1 MTPDPNRVPL
11 PVPPL
16 TDDAAQDAPKAAAQ
30 DAPTVGPRTSARPDG
45 GGLSDYPTLSPT
57 AEPLAVQL
65 DGRTS
70 DALNFATE
78 QLESGRAELSEVV
91 GQLAN
96 ELASELNATGAL
108 LSSVTD
114 EVIGAAEL
122 DLSRADEPLN
132 RLLFNVVKAANG
144 ELDTL
149 MDGARDVGLEI
160 PWAAAHQAMQAELPV
175 FDQVAQVVPA
185 LAKFIQPSA
194 AAEPLAPTGP
204 TDSASVDVP
213 GFAPPVAPPVPPPPV
228 PASGYSSTIVYA
240 PLPAVA
246 PLPVPV
252 PVPVPGYSPPPPPP
266 PPVVSGA
273 ACPPP
278 HVTVNVAP
286 APVFVLPGGVGAVP
300 TAPTGEVPECEPP
313 EPPLPPAPPSP
324 LEIGGTGQTPIERPY
339 AQPPSSP
346 KERGNVPGER
356 VPGTTEPPR
365 AGPLGGTGPGGTPA
379 PLDIEPL
386 PEQYDGP
393 LLPKWSAAEQ
403 LRCLPRGGPPPA
415 WMLKNAALLDLPSR
429 IGEDLG
435 TSGLNDW
442 QWNDPRQIDAFEQ
455 SLMAPRGRA
464 GRILANLAQVF
475 GTRPKAGVPRPQ
487 RALQVG
493 ALLAVAN
500 KAERATDAPFT
511 YLFQSELYEFQAAN
525 PQYLPTQVRTDD
537 AYLTAQIDERTWN
550 AWTRANGNLPEPARR
565 TMLANARR
573 LSVDEAITLYRRGG
587 INRAELAH
595 RMRLQGVLDPCLGD
609 EYLAITEALPTQ
621 SDLVRFMVRDAADQ
635 SVVDRYGLDTDFEQ
649 KYSGPLKRWG
659 QALGV
664 PDDYFR
670 FVWRS
675 HWEIPAYTQLREMFH
690 RLRPD
695 RAALK
700 KWDDAAATYG
710 RGEAEKNLGPRPASV
725 TRADMREA
733 LTIDDVAP
741 GWVDRLIDVSYTPIN
756 RTDALR
762 AYQIGAFD
770 EARLLE
776 AFLDLGYSPA
786 DARTMLDFY
795 RKEKE
800 RRQRGQMKTMSAAK
814 VVRYYKQGAM
824 TQAAALEYM
833 ESLLG
838 TLADARRA
846 LADADAEVAAE
857 RTQAMTKLVRRQL
870 LSGVLSDDGA
880 RAALARGGVD
890 LPKATSLVDVWLI
903 ERDTRFKQ
911 LSTSKAMEMLKQ
923 GLMPAAE
930 AEQRLKNLGYP
941 QRDCD
946 YLMARALGVQGEGD
960 GLSDMQLTGAINEAV
975 KNRKEASKKSN
986 TVLMRRLKALLAE
999 AARIQGTLRDRG
1011 VPSDSEPSD
1020 SEP

>member
-132 RLLFNVVKAANG
+132 RLLFNIVKAANG

-185 LAKFIQPSA
+185 LAKFIQPTA

-213 GFAPPVAPPVPPPPV
+213 AFAPPVAPPVPPPPV
-228 PASGYSSTIVYA
+228 HASGYPSTIVYA

-246 PLPVPV
+246 PLPVPL

-266 PPVVSGA
+266 PPGA
-273 ACPPP
+273 PAGMCPPP

-286 APVFVLPGGVGAVP
+286 APVFVMPGGVGAVP
-300 TAPTGEVPECEPP
+300 TAPAGEVPECEPP
-313 EPPLPPAPPSP
+313 EPPVPPAPPSP
-324 LEIGGTGQTPIERPY
+324 LDPTGTARTPIQSPY
-339 AQPPSSP
+339 PQPAPSP

-356 VPGTTEPPR
+356 IPGTSEPPR
-365 AGPLGGTGPGGTPA
+365 STPIGGTGAGGTPA
-379 PLDIEPL
+379 PLNL
-386 PEQYDGP
+386 PTPNDALFGP
-393 LLPKWSAAEQ
+393 ILPKWSPAEQ
-403 LRCLPRGGPPPA
+403 LRCLPVGGPPPK
-415 WMLKNAALLDLPSR
+415 WMLANAALLDLPGD
-429 IGEDLG
+429 IGKDLG
-435 TSGLNDW
+435 GSDANTF
-442 QWNDPRQIDAFEQ
+442 QWNDGSSVPNWEA
-455 SLMAPRGRA
+455 SLAAPPGRA
-464 GRILANLAQVF
+464 GRFVREVQELIGASSKPGL
-475 GTRPKAGVPRPQ
+475 PRPLT
-487 RALQVG
+487 ALNLGSQ
-493 ALLAVAN
+493 LAAAN
-500 KAERATDAPFT
+500 FAERVTGAPVS
-511 YLFQSELYEFQAAN
+511 YLFQSELYQYQAAN

-573 LSVDEAITLYRRGG
+573 LSVEESITLYRRGG
-587 INRAELAH
+587 INRAELAK
-595 RMRLQGVLDPCLGD
+595 RMRQQGVLDPCLGD
-609 EYLAITEALPTQ
+609 EYLRITEALPTQ

-649 KYSGPLKRWG
+649 KYSGPLKKWG

-700 KWDDAAATYG
+700 KWDDTAATYG
-710 RGEAEKNLGPRPASV
+710 RAAAEQNLGPRPASV

-770 EARLLE
+770 DARLLE
-776 AFLDLGYSPA
+776 AFLDLGYSPT

-795 RKEKE
+795 KKEKG
-800 RRQRGQMKTMSAAK
+800 RRQRGQMKVMSAGK
-814 VVRYYKQGAM
+814 VIRYYKSGGMPRAV
-824 TQAAALEYM
+824 ALKYLE
-833 ESLLG
+833 LTLG
-838 TLADARRA
+838 TVKDAEEALYFADDELRAEFAQTQIRALRRA
-846 LADADAEVAAE
+846 YFAGAINEQGVRDGFVRFGLDAARGQLMVDEWQLE
-857 RTQAMTKLVRRQL
+857 RDRKYK
-870 LSGVLSDDGA
+870 VLSA
-880 RAALARGGVD
+880 
-890 LPKATSLVDVWLI
+890 
-903 ERDTRFKQ
+903 
-911 LSTSKAMEMLKQ
+911 SKAMEMLKQ

-930 AEQRLKNLGYP
+930 AEQRLRNLGYP

-960 GLSDMQLTGAINEAV
+960 GLSDMQLSGAINDAV
-975 KNRKEASKKSN
+975 KSRKEANKKSN
-986 TVLMRRLKALLAE
+986 SALMRRLKALVGE
-999 AARIQGTLRDRG
+999 VARIQNTLKDRG
-1011 VPSDSEPSD
+1011 VPADSEPAD